1 MSQTGTWVSKWCWE
15 QEGLVLEKSQA
26 AAEEV
31 TAMETEGVE
40 LQSEVL
46 VVS

>member
-15 QEGLVLEKSQA
+15 QEGRVLEKSQA

-31 TAMETEGVE
+31 TSGETEVVEVEAAVLGV
-40 LQSEVL
+40 S
-46 VVS
+46 